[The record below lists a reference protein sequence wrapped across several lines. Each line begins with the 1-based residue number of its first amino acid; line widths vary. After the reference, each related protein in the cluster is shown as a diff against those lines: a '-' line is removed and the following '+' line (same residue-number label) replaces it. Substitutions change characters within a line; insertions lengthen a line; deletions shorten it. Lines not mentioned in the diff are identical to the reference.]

1 MCGHGIDADGP
12 QCSSP
17 PRPQEHDAA
26 DDDQHMSD
34 LSDLLAQF
42 RDTLHRYAHT
52 KIGAFGIA
60 GRLSAEDAVS
70 EAITRAL
77 ARWSRSS
84 SEFPTA
90 PEQIFAWLMRATLFI
105 CLEEARRKVPEAWSA
120 EDLEAAMARYEF
132 ALLGEGTGTVAITVD
147 EFLASLDE
155 LDRRV
160 LQLTLATPFKSGD
173 IAERVGLSA
182 QA

>member
-1 MCGHGIDADGP
+1 
-12 QCSSP
+12 
-17 PRPQEHDAA
+17 
-26 DDDQHMSD
+26 
-34 LSDLLAQF
+34 
-42 RDTLHRYAHT
+42 
-52 KIGAFGIA
+52 
-60 GRLSAEDAVS
+60 
-70 EAITRAL
+70 
-77 ARWSRSS
+77 
-84 SEFPTA
+84 
-90 PEQIFAWLMRATLFI
+90 MRATLFI

-182 QA
+182 QAVRQRQSRLRKKLLLFLDEHGVKL